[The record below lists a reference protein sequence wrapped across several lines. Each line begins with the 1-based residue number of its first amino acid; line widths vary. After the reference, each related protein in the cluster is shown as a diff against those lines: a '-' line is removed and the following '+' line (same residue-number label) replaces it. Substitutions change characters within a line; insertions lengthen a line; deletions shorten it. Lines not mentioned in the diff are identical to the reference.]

1 MKHSH
6 IGEAAIK
13 ELEAN
18 HSEYKDE
25 LWASTTGKVVG
36 EIQHS
41 PNGMWDQLNDLD
53 NGHTDW
59 FPEVYSD
66 LLAKTEVFC
75 DFISLSP
82 PDGVFLEKIKA
93 SIAVLAE
100 KSKKSGNK
108 IVVRFLFGSV
118 IALPVNCTAVL
129 EEFTEGL
136 SSDTNLEVWVGAWRK
151 DMCWNHA
158 KIVAV
163 DGKHVHT
170 GGHNLWDDVYLQKDP
185 IHDTSIEL
193 EGPVA
198 IQAHLYCNGQWE
210 YIREQQSTVKGWILS
225 WISDGFLLPIRSR
238 VIVSEWP
245 KASTLKRLAGKG
257 TPTYPPVFNT
267 DIIPTAGDN
276 ECSADEVKMLALGR
290 YGKIRGNDDR
300 SADDAIIAMFDA
312 SQDSI
317 RLLLQDLGPV
327 NKTVMGKKIVYKS
340 WPKHYMKAWARA
352 IFVRGVDVEII
363 LSNPGAGEER
373 GNYSNGWSCEEVA
386 AEIIKTM
393 SEEFPEA
400 TEEQMKKKVVENL
413 RICFLKNKKGAAW
426 ETGSKVGLHSKF
438 FIMDDVSTYVG
449 SQNLYEFDLAEWG
462 VVIDDKPTTTQM
474 MQDLWNPAWKHSY
487 LDGSDCDAEKVMSIL
502 GVDRGPNVSLDKD
515 DVAAIEAD
523 IDVQSLAHVQQIQK
537 SKFYHH

>member
-41 PNGMWDQLNDLD
+41 PKGMWDQLNDLD

-136 SSDTNLEVWVGAWRK
+136 SSDTNLEIWVGAWRK

-163 DGKHVHT
+163 DGKHVQT
-170 GGHNLWDDVYLQKDP
+170 GGHNLWDD
-185 IHDTSIEL
+185 
-193 EGPVA
+193 
-198 IQAHLYCNGQWE
+198 
-210 YIREQQSTVKGWILS
+210 
-225 WISDGFLLPIRSR
+225 
-238 VIVSEWP
+238 
-245 KASTLKRLAGKG
+245 
-257 TPTYPPVFNT
+257 
-267 DIIPTAGDN
+267 
-276 ECSADEVKMLALGR
+276 
-290 YGKIRGNDDR
+290 
-300 SADDAIIAMFDA
+300 
-312 SQDSI
+312 
-317 RLLLQDLGPV
+317 
-327 NKTVMGKKIVYKS
+327 
-340 WPKHYMKAWARA
+340 
-352 IFVRGVDVEII
+352 
-363 LSNPGAGEER
+363 
-373 GNYSNGWSCEEVA
+373 
-386 AEIIKTM
+386 
-393 SEEFPEA
+393 
-400 TEEQMKKKVVENL
+400 
-413 RICFLKNKKGAAW
+413 
-426 ETGSKVGLHSKF
+426 
-438 FIMDDVSTYVG
+438 
-449 SQNLYEFDLAEWG
+449 
-462 VVIDDKPTTTQM
+462 
-474 MQDLWNPAWKHSY
+474 
-487 LDGSDCDAEKVMSIL
+487 
-502 GVDRGPNVSLDKD
+502 
-515 DVAAIEAD
+515 
-523 IDVQSLAHVQQIQK
+523 
-537 SKFYHH
+537 